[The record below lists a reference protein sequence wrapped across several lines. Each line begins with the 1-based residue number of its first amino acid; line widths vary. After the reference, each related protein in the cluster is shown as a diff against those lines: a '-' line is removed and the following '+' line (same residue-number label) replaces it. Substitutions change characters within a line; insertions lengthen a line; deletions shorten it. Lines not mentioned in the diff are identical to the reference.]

1 MSDQN
6 PRHKPHE
13 HLYRPIEESAYRVV
27 HLLPGTFTDDI
38 RCFLE
43 TRPELAMT
51 SYEAISYQ
59 WGDESITRPISVA
72 PMRSRLATRW
82 PLLESTNMALDKLLK
97 VIQFYLTPLMPLWI
111 LAWCMGTG
119 FVWHLDSSP
128 PDKQLSLDGPKFIP
142 RAVRLAVMSAL
153 LGVTFAQLSLFL
165 IDCAIEITETKPLF
179 FLLDLLFDPKSPEQ
193 PVEFTT
199 LRMTTNLESAL
210 RHLRREKQMRTIWI
224 DALCI
229 DQRNENEKRAQVQ
242 RMDRIY
248 ANATSTTVWLGGY
261 HGLVEP
267 ERCGG
272 SQSNDCEHS
281 RQIEAAF
288 KYVSF
293 LNGWRPFFR
302 FNSDT
307 DEQRLFLSS
316 RHGLI
321 ELAKRGWWERLWV
334 IQEVSLSTS
343 RVYILCGHNTC
354 DFDDFQ
360 SVWYSLFHKYSEMRY
375 DFMPSVHLM
384 MTIGDFRYSSAH
396 DQLSPSWEDPH
407 KRINPFLPTNLFH
420 GLRFPKRLQRIL
432 LQTSGRFKCRDDRDR
447 LYAVLGIAAG
457 VAVGPRRKIAF
468 FMRRPAGDTTTMFI
482 YCLLI
487 HALQIP
493 LENWLATGIIFTL
506 VFRFAPWLWSR
517 CYDLVLRHWRISRP
531 QYLTPECIKDLDGL
545 KNDESDRASF
555 FTALAVYLAQGTG
568 SLSFLDA
575 VSCGEDQED
584 TQPSWV
590 PDWSKEVSI
599 SADTFAESPD
609 LASFHIA
616 DAGKT
621 LQVEGRCRTIDK
633 VVHTADQQKL
643 QVLPVW
649 QSGFKKA
656 AALPRE
662 DRPILLRLLSEL
674 GRLTSPDHSNKLG
687 RSEKWR
693 ALWLFFHISNG
704 LKAGLVYMKSQNT
717 TIVYTDN
724 AIAEGLGYLK
734 TGELDKGDLLF
745 SVPGVFHHMVLRQG
759 KLPYRWRIVGL
770 VDMEHKENWA
780 KLRNDDKLRV
790 LTIE

>member
-1 MSDQN
+1 MSDPNSRQ
-6 PRHKPHE
+6 KPHA
-13 HLYRPIEESAYRVV
+13 HLYRPIEESAYRVI
-27 HLLPGTFTDDI
+27 HLLPGKFTDDI

-43 TRPELAMT
+43 TRPELAMI

-59 WGDESITRPISVA
+59 WGDESITRPISIA
-72 PMRSRLATRW
+72 PMKSRLATRW
-82 PLLESTNMALDKLLK
+82 PLLESTNTALDKLLK
-97 VIQFYLTPLMPLWI
+97 AIQFYLTPLMPLWI

-119 FVWHLDSSP
+119 LVWHLGSSA
-128 PDKQLSLDGPKFIP
+128 PDKESLLYGLKFIP
-142 RAVRLAVMSAL
+142 PAIRLAVLSAL
-153 LGVTFAQLSLFL
+153 GGVAFAQLSLFL

-179 FLLDLLFDPKSPEQ
+179 FLLDLSLDLKSPEQ
-193 PVEFTT
+193 PAEFTT
-199 LRMTTNLESAL
+199 LQVTTNLESAL
-210 RHLRREKQMRTIWI
+210 RHLRRDKQMRTLWI

-248 ANATSTTVWLGGY
+248 ANATSTIVWLGGY

-267 ERCGG
+267 EQCGG
-272 SQSNDCEHS
+272 RQSNDCEHS

-293 LNGWRPFFR
+293 LNGWRTFFR
-302 FNSDT
+302 LTSDT

-321 ELAKRGWWERLWV
+321 ELAKRAWWERLWV
-334 IQEVSLSTS
+334 IQEVSLSTG
-343 RVYILCGHNTC
+343 RIYIRCGHNTC
-354 DFDDFQ
+354 DFDDLQ
-360 SVWYSLFHKYSEMRY
+360 SVWYSLFHRYSELRY
-375 DFMPSVHLM
+375 DFLPSVHLM
-384 MTIGDFRYSSAH
+384 MTIEDFRYSSAH
-396 DQLSPSWEDPH
+396 DQLSPSWEDPC
-407 KRINPFLPTNLFH
+407 KGIQSLLSTKLFD

-447 LYAVLGIAAG
+447 LYAVMGIAAG

-468 FMRRPAGDTTTMFI
+468 FMRRPAGDTTTIFI

-493 LENWLATGIIFTL
+493 LENSLATAIIFTL

-531 QYLTPECIKDLDGL
+531 QYITPECIKDIDGL
-545 KNDESDRASF
+545 KSHESDRASF
-555 FTALAVYLAQGTG
+555 FTALAVYLAEGTG

-584 TQPSWV
+584 TKPSWV

-599 SADTFAESPD
+599 LADTFAESPEWS
-609 LASFHIA
+609 SFGII

-633 VVHTADQQKL
+633 VVHTADQRKL
-643 QVLPVW
+643 QVLPAW

-662 DRPILLRLLSEL
+662 DRPILVRLLSEL
-674 GRLTSPDHSNKLG
+674 VRLTSSNQSKKLG

-704 LKAGLVYMKSQNT
+704 LKAGLVYMKSENT

-724 AIAEGLGYLK
+724 AIAEGLGYLR
-734 TGELDKGDLLF
+734 TGKLDKGDLLL
-745 SVPGVFHHMVLRQG
+745 SIPGVLYHMVLRRG
-759 KLPYRWRIVGL
+759 KLSYRWRIAGV
-770 VDMEHKENWA
+770 VDMEHSEDWA
-780 KLRNDDKLRV
+780 QLRKDGRLQSFS
-790 LTIE
+790 LE